1 MLILAAASMLIS
13 KLHPWNKIRQIFT
26 HQVKDFKIVLNS
38 ESADPG
44 KFSFSLI
51 RWSGNFFQTS

>member
-1 MLILAAASMLIS
+1 MLILAAASML
-13 KLHPWNKIRQIFT
+13 IFT

-44 KFSFSLI
+44 KFPFSLI
-51 RWSGNFFQTS
+51 RLSGNFFQTS

>member
-44 KFSFSLI
+44 KISF
-51 RWSGNFFQTS
+51 FPD